1 MAVQA
6 RKIPI
11 GGACMADYSI
21 CVFLDDAKL
30 TRLEEVGLGAQFQE
44 IGGKKAVQVPLS
56 QKEQKK
62 LLKSFPD
69 LTFDASNACVLPE
82 AAENTLLDIVVSLK
96 TLDVMKVAI
105 LKLFNPLAGKG
116 LRTKTF

>member
-1 MAVQA
+1 MWVPA
-6 RKIPI
+6 RNIAL
-11 GGACMADYSI
+11 GGECMADFSI
-21 CVFLDDAKL
+21 YVILDDAKQK
-30 TRLEEVGLGAQFQE
+30 RLEEVGLGAQFQKIE
-44 IGGKKAVQVPLS
+44 GKNAVQVPLS

-82 AAENTLLDIVVSLK
+82 AAENTLMDVIVSMK
-96 TLDVMKVAI
+96 TVDVMKVAI

-116 LRTKTF
+116 LRERTF

>member
-1 MAVQA
+1 
-6 RKIPI
+6 
-11 GGACMADYSI
+11 MADFSI
-21 CVFLDDAKL
+21 CVFLDDAKQK
-30 TRLEEVGLGAQFQE
+30 RLEEVGLGAQFQE
-44 IGGKKAVQVPLS
+44 VEGKKAVQVPLT

-69 LTFDASNACVLPE
+69 LVFDASNACVLPE
-82 AAENTLLDIVVSLK
+82 AAENTLMDVIVSMK

-116 LRTKTF
+116 LRERTV

>member
-1 MAVQA
+1 
-6 RKIPI
+6 
-11 GGACMADYSI
+11 MADFSI
-21 CVFLDDAKL
+21 CVVLDDAKQK
-30 TRLEEVGLGAQFQE
+30 RLEEVGLGAQFQE
-44 IGGKKAVQVPLS
+44 IEGKKAVQVPLS

-69 LTFDASNACVLPE
+69 LTFDASNACVLPD
-82 AAENTLLDIVVSLK
+82 AAENTLVDVIVSMK